1 MCSCYLISF
10 TSRATPGFLPD
21 GKSRVIELQE
31 RCFEIELT
39 NEVDGIN
46 DDDLLVVKQMDMDM
60 KNETLPRIFIVSQEC
75 Y

>member
-1 MCSCYLISF
+1 M
-10 TSRATPGFLPD
+10 
-21 GKSRVIELQE
+21 QE

-75 Y
+75 YWNIIQGRILTAQSQNITKAS